1 MVEKEI
7 SLLQANQNAMA
18 EDIREIKG
26 ALKDI
31 AQAMRTLSAL
41 EQKHMDMAQDINRA
55 HKKIDDHEGRL
66 RDIEFSTASNLWIE
80 RLVWVAV
87 AGIISVFIK
96 GL

>member
-1 MVEKEI
+1 MEREI

-41 EQKHMDMAQDINRA
+41 EQKHMDMVQDINRA
-55 HKKIDDHEGRL
+55 HKKIDDHEGRI
-66 RDIEFSTASNLWIE
+66 RNVEFSTASNLWIE

-87 AGIISVFIK
+87 SALVAVFIK